1 MPAQN
6 QPPRGVIFDLDGVLV
21 DSESLKAE
29 AHAAAVAS
37 FGGHVDPLF
46 YGTVMGGSHEFVR
59 SVYFRKV
66 GIDPGP
72 EEYSRRYREEY
83 ERLLDGGLRPFPGV
97 LEMLGHLRS
106 RGLKLAVVT
115 SSTRWMVDRVFSMVE
130 LAPYFDAV
138 ITADD
143 VTRHKPD
150 PAPYLVAL
158 EKLGLDAA
166 SALVVEDSVT
176 GLTAAARAG
185 IRAIAYRH
193 ALNATHDLSAAAGIL
208 DSFLPA
214 RQTAAR
220 LEAVLSTGV
229 WK

>member
-1 MPAQN
+1 MTSQDKSA
-6 QPPRGVIFDLDGVLV
+6 RGIIFDLDGVLV

-37 FGGHVDPLF
+37 FGGQVDPLF
-46 YGTVMGGSHEFVR
+46 YGTVMGGSHAYVR
-59 SVYFRKV
+59 SVYFREA

-97 LEMLGHLRS
+97 LEMLDQLR
-106 RGLKLAVVT
+106 RRDLRLAVAT
-115 SSTRWMVDRVFSMVE
+115 SSTHWMVDRVFSMVE

-138 ITADD
+138 IAADD

-150 PAPYLVAL
+150 PEPYLVAL
-158 EKLGLDAA
+158 EKLGLEAA

-185 IRAIAYRH
+185 VRAIAYRH
-193 ALNATHDLSAAAGIL
+193 ALNATHDLSTAAGIL
-208 DSFLPA
+208 DSFVPA
-214 RQTAAR
+214 DQTAAR
-220 LEAVLSTGV
+220 LEAFLLTGE
-229 WK
+229 WI